1 MRLLTVALT
10 MMLGLGLAQAQAQ
23 ANVEAPDAMVKET
36 ADKIIKRLQADREL
50 YKKKPERVQPLVDE
64 LVLPSFDFDR
74 MSSWVLG
81 KHWRTASP
89 DQKSRFTKEFR
100 DLLVRTYAKA
110 LVDNMD
116 RKINYSPVKMAPG
129 SKDVTVRTEVQQN
142 GGFPIPIDYSLYLAD
157 KGWKV
162 YDVNIDGVS
171 LVANYRTSFGTEL
184 RKGGNIEDLIKRL
197 QERNSKPIG
206 GEAKAK

>member
-1 MRLLTVALT
+1 MRLLSFALM
-10 MMLGLGLAQAQAQ
+10 MMLGLGLTQAQ
-23 ANVEAPDAMVKET
+23 ANVQAPDALVKET
-36 ADKIIKRLQADREL
+36 ADKIVKRLQADREL
-50 YKKKPERVQPLVDE
+50 YKQRPERVQPLVDE
-64 LVLPSFDFDR
+64 LVLPSFDFER

-81 KHWRTASP
+81 KHWRTATA
-89 DQKSRFTKEFR
+89 DQKNRFTREFR
-100 DLLVRTYAKA
+100 SLLVRTYAKA

-116 RKINYSPVKMAPG
+116 RKINYSPVRMAPG
-129 SKDVTVRTEVQQN
+129 SKDVTVRTEVQQD

-171 LVANYRTSFGTEL
+171 LVANYRTSFASEL

-197 QERNSKPIG
+197 QDRNSKPIG
-206 GEAKAK
+206 NEGGKK